1 MEEQIYWLNP
11 QTGPSALINDPYVID
26 FTHDVPEP
34 HPAYDDYQS
43 YVLIYAPVVDIDFK
57 QTTWVPFAYQPWSK
71 TAQRNLQQFSHRHGY
86 NYGDDPVVI
95 LKNMSKSPDKKYS
108 HVVTLERFLIK
119 GDTIYSGVHLYQ
131 GD

>member
-26 FTHDVPEP
+26 YCVFSASPEE
-34 HPAYDDYQS
+34 YDKMGD
-43 YVLIYAPVVDIDFK
+43 VLIYAPVVDINFK
-57 QTTWVPFAYQPWSK
+57 QTTWVPFAYQPL
-71 TAQRNLQQFSHRHGY
+71 TEAAERNLRQFSHGE
-86 NYGDDPVVI
+86 DPLVT
-95 LKNMSKSPDKKYS
+95 LKNVSKSPDKKYS
-108 HVVTLERFLIK
+108 YVVTLLRFLIK